1 MRRRLNVSE
10 VIEERYQRA
19 DVLRIV
25 GITARQLSGWEKSGL
40 VPFADTYSF
49 TDLVH
54 LTKLRT
60 LRGHV
65 PARVIQRALTA
76 CKVAG
81 MNNPF
86 VETEVIVTNT
96 HRLAVKDG
104 GRAVDP
110 TSGQIL
116 FDFATERT
124 SERVVPIR
132 SDRQTVHDMFL
143 RGVQL
148 EEKPETALQAMDV
161 YRQLLEIDPQH
172 AAAHINLG
180 TLLYNQQNFVDA
192 EKSYR
197 RAIEADAHY
206 ALAHFDL
213 GNVLDETGRLEEA
226 VEAYEAALKINPQYA
241 DAHYNVALAF
251 ERLKM
256 PRKALRHWR
265 AYVKLDTTG
274 PWSNHARMQMERI
287 LHSEQLAIV
296 WRR

>member
-148 EEKPETALQAMDV
+148 EEKPE
-161 YRQLLEIDPQH
+161 
-172 AAAHINLG
+172 
-180 TLLYNQQNFVDA
+180 
-192 EKSYR
+192 
-197 RAIEADAHY
+197 
-206 ALAHFDL
+206 
-213 GNVLDETGRLEEA
+213 
-226 VEAYEAALKINPQYA
+226 AALKINPQYA